1 MSTTDSVSD
10 TPVRQLVNELEL
22 LKELVP
28 LQSARVI
35 ELGCGNARLARDLLQ
50 TYPDSQLVGLEVDRI
65 QHTANLAAP
74 AERLTFVEASAHQI
88 PFADASFD
96 LVIML
101 KSLHHVPLERM
112 EQALAEIG
120 RVLRPGGYWYVSEP
134 VYDGALNELVRLF
147 NDEGEVRAAA
157 QALLDRAAS
166 SGGWERV
173 QDVYFDVPVSYRD
186 FADFENR
193 MVNVTY
199 AERRFDGAI
208 RDQLQALFAAQQG
221 PDGAQFVRPMHVTL
235 LRRLPEAA

>member
-65 QHTANLAAP
+65 QHAANLAAP

-96 LVIML
+96 LV
-101 KSLHHVPLERM
+101 RM

-199 AERRFDGAI
+199 AERRFDAAI